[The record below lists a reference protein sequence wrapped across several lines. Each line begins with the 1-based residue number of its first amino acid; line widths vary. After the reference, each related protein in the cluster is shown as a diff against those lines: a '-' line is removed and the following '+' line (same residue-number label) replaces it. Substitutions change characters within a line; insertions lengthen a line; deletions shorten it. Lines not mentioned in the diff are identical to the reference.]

1 MKTDSI
7 PTRHREN
14 DARRRFDPTHSET
27 DLRQMD
33 VSSISGL
40 TEAQKA
46 EIAKNPRAMKA
57 IIEAE
62 NAAASDFKLKR
73 GVIMNDGTSDELP
86 QPNPGKL
93 REGRPRRIK

>member
-46 EIAKNPRAMKA
+46 EIASYEGDYR
-57 IIEAE
+57 
-62 NAAASDFKLKR
+62 SRKR
-73 GVIMNDGTSDELP
+73 GGI
-86 QPNPGKL
+86 
-93 REGRPRRIK
+93 